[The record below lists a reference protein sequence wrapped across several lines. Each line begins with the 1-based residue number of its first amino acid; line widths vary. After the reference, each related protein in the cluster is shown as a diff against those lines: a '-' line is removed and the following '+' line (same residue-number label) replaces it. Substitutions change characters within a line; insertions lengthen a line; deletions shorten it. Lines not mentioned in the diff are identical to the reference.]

1 MPFPPWHEMPAWLQ
15 ITFWN
20 AVWSVSRIY
29 TTVYF
34 LFSVQV
40 FYCCVCILCFNIWE
54 NKFSGKK
61 KVFKWW
67 KGGGNREVRERW
79 FLGGRSLKRWGN
91 GFLSLWH
98 FLWGD
103 QVGEGWKLS
112 AYTGE
117 ITSTWF
123 LMLSSLREPCFVLWF
138 HVHCNHPKLSQKYLS
153 KEPFLSYCKPRRLC
167 DMKRYIQLS
176 QKL

>member
-1 MPFPPWHEMPAWLQ
+1 MKCLPDYKLYSGMQFGLFLEFTLLFISFA
-15 ITFWN
+15 
-20 AVWSVSRIY
+20 VSR
-29 TTVYF
+29 YF
-34 LFSVQV
+34 IVVSA
-40 FYCCVCILCFNIWE
+40 FYVLI
-54 NKFSGKK
+54 SGRTSFQEKK

-123 LMLSSLREPCFVLWF
+123 LMLGSLREPCFVLWF